1 MSLTRI
7 YLPLNA
13 VRLRELAES
22 RVVGPPPLAAHG
34 VTDDVRAADPTGDDE
49 EWEYVALGEAARASA
64 DGLPAGERR
73 RVVAAADVDESWV
86 AAADGGSVAS
96 AVTVSEPVP
105 LQRIASFHVDETDV
119 ADDDELLWYDVTE
132 LTGLLDLF

>member
-22 RVVGPPPLAAHG
+22 REVGPPPLAAHG
-34 VTDDVRAADPTGDDE
+34 VTDGIRAADPTGDDE
-49 EWEYVALGEAARASA
+49 EWEYVA
-64 DGLPAGERR
+64 LPAGERR

-86 AAADGGSVAS
+86 AAADDGSVAS
-96 AVTVSEPVP
+96 AITVSESVP
-105 LQRIASFHVDETDV
+105 LQRIASFHVDESDV

>member
-34 VTDDVRAADPTGDDE
+34 VTDGVRAADPTGDDE

-64 DGLPAGERR
+64 AGLPAGERR
-73 RVVAAADVDESWV
+73 RVVAAADVDDCGRRQRGLGRHRLGAG
-86 AAADGGSVAS
+86 AAAAHRL
-96 AVTVSEPVP
+96 VP
-105 LQRIASFHVDETDV
+105 RRR
-119 ADDDELLWYDVTE
+119 
-132 LTGLLDLF
+132 GRRRRR